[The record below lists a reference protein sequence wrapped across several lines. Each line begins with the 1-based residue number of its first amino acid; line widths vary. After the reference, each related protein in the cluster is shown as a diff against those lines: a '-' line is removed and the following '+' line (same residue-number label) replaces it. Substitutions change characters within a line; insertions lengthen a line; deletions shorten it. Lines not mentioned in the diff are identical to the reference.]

1 MVKCILSFLVIT
13 GSLFS
18 QTISFDEFIQ
28 TSKDFLNKASLE
40 LVKESFDKDCF
51 VTSADIGDISGD
63 GKNDFAI
70 SIREKKAK
78 DRIININI
86 YCDSAGNYVKIFSDY
101 LQFFELPIEIAF
113 NISKQVCYVT
123 QKLEDRKWKVTGYT
137 FLKNELKV
145 VDLYSTDVLPIT
157 KRWQVGEENYNNFI
171 DLTSFNGYF
180 DLNSIEQFKKSKFYV
195 FPVYNK
201 KRNLYKEYK
210 KEIELSNLWNWQDTI
225 VNKRYG
231 KVTFSNS
238 DDKLSLHL
246 TLLNDLIE
254 KFGKTDKIKISF
266 GIDRG
271 LKRLNDISK
280 TSIKHLSIRNKPDE
294 NISNIEI
301 EVLPGNSN
309 RTKFEVKTGKN
320 YSEIFQNDI
329 YVNVEPEP
337 GWNLDVDIPL
347 KYLNLTENQ
356 NELGVY
362 LAVQL
367 SIGDEEIHLT
377 SSSGKITDPSS
388 YSRLIF
394 MDDNQFYGYIE
405 NAKLEKLINLL
416 RANAIIY

>member
-28 TSKDFLNKASLE
+28 TSRGFLNNEALE
-40 LVKESFDKDCF
+40 HVKESFDKDCL

-78 DRIININI
+78 DRIININV
-86 YCDSAGNYVKIFSDY
+86 YCDSAGSYIKVFSDY
-101 LQFFELPIEIAF
+101 LQFYELPIEIAF

-123 QKLEDRKWKVTGYT
+123 QKLEDRKWKITGYT

-145 VDLYSTDVLPIT
+145 VDLYSTDVLPVN

-210 KEIELSNLWNWQDTI
+210 REIELSNLWNWQDTI

-231 KVTFSNS
+231 KVSFSNS
-238 DDKLSLHL
+238 DDKLCLHL
-246 TLLNDLIE
+246 TLSEDIVE
-254 KFGKTDKIKISF
+254 KFSKADKINISCS
-266 GIDRG
+266 IDRG
-271 LKRLNDISK
+271 LNRLNDISK
-280 TSIKHLSIRNKPDE
+280 TSIKHLPLRNKPDE

-329 YVNVEPEP
+329 NVNVGEETA
-337 GWNLDVDIPL
+337 W
-347 KYLNLTENQ
+347 YLNLDIPVEYLNLSENQ

-362 LAVQL
+362 LMIRFTL
-367 SIGDEEIHLT
+367 NNDEIVLT
-377 SSSGKITDPSS
+377 SSSGYISDPSS

-405 NAKLEKLINLL
+405 NSKFERLINKL
-416 RANAIIY
+416 RSNAIIY